1 MNEKLKFGAALVAG
15 SAITIFVWLSV
26 GFPLTELPFS
36 AWMVTCALSLALL
49 FTTFDVSIRNLQ
61 RLAGVVV
68 LLGVMWAVL
77 TQSHP
82 NALGR
87 SNLLSIFN
95 RHGEY
100 GIVCLGAGLL
110 MIAGGIDLSMGSL
123 IALAAV
129 TFGLQLEAGVQPIIS
144 LFTVLLGGFL
154 IGLVHGV
161 LVTKLGL
168 QAFLVTLCGMFVY
181 RGLARTLKDG
191 QIGMVSVMD
200 ANANTP
206 GFAEQLK
213 GLRYWLTGLNPDE
226 RLVFPGFLAVALL
239 LTAVAAVFLHR
250 TAYGRYWYAIG
261 YNEQATKY
269 AGIATWKHK
278 LTLFGVCSLMASL
291 AGVMLFLSAGSITP
305 STEGNGYELYA
316 ITAAVLG
323 GVSLK
328 GGQGTAVGLL
338 LGAMVLPVVKSVMVF
353 KNSPQAWENWI
364 IGLILL
370 LGATVDEFIRRVG
383 QKRR

>member
-15 SAITIFVWLSV
+15 SAITVFVWISAGL
-26 GFPLTELPFS
+26 PLGELPFT
-36 AWMVTCALSLALL
+36 AWMVTCAVSLGLL
-49 FTTFDVSIRNLQ
+49 FATFDVSVRNLQ

-77 TQSHP
+77 AQSHP

-129 TFGLQLEAGVQPIIS
+129 VFGLQMEAGMPPVAAM
-144 LFTVLLGGFL
+144 LTVLLGGFL
-154 IGLVHGV
+154 LGLVHGV

-168 QAFLVTLCGMFVY
+168 QAFLVTLCGMFIY
-181 RGLARTLKDG
+181 RGMARTLKDG

-206 GFAEQLK
+206 GFAEQLR
-213 GLRYWLTGLNPDE
+213 GLRYWLTGLNTDE
-226 RLVFPGFLAVALL
+226 RLVFPGFLAVTLL

-278 LTLFGVCSLMASL
+278 LTLFGVCSMLAAL

-353 KNSPQAWENWI
+353 IEVKDTWEPWI

-370 LGATVDEFIRRVG
+370 LGATVDELIRRYSR
-383 QKRR
+383 KRK